1 MQPDKLAVV
10 RRLFAAFRSRPLD
23 DDLRDEI
30 ASHLAEAADEYVRQ
44 GMTPEDA
51 RLAARR
57 SFGGVTQ
64 AEQVHREVRS
74 FAWLADLRQDL
85 QLAGRSFVRNPGFTL
100 VAVLTLALGIGA
112 TTMIFTLLDAVI
124 FKPLPVPK
132 PHELV
137 TFYENGPEGSPDA
150 AGGTGRF
157 LRFSYGRFERLQQ
170 ALGSRGS
177 IAAVTRTTR
186 LLMRLPG
193 DPQRRFLRGQFVSG
207 GYFATLGLQAARG
220 RMLTPED
227 VSLEPSSSVA
237 VVSDGFWRRVLGGS
251 DAALGETIVV
261 NDVAVTVIG
270 VAPRGFVGTWSDSEA
285 DMWLP
290 VTLQHPMRYHTN
302 SSSYGEVDN
311 EKPWML
317 QDVVA
322 WLNLVARVRT
332 DDMREVLPQLQRANH
347 DGVVQLAEGIQN
359 PKDRPSMLAHT
370 LAIEPLSHGFSGLR
384 AGFSDALF
392 VLAGLVTLVLAVTCA
407 NIGNLLLVRAAAQ
420 ARDFRIRI
428 SLGASTARLV
438 RQCLTESVALA
449 LLGGACG
456 LWLSSWGSGYLA
468 RQVLGMTSG
477 ELPLVFAPDARVLM
491 FVSGVSVGAAIVFG
505 LVPAFRAIAA
515 GRLAAAG
522 SHQRAPVGPLAT
534 HGMGALAVSQ
544 LALSIVLVT
553 AAALLGRTLVGFMRI
568 DPGFAVDRIVT
579 VSIDPVTSGYA
590 DDALPA
596 LARRLVA
603 SARSVPGVVDSAAA
617 TCGLI
622 ANCSS
627 SGGFRVEGAGDGS
640 ATLHINWTSP
650 RYFGTAGIPFV
661 SGRDFGERDTANSPQ
676 VAIINES
683 IARHY
688 FAAQNPIGKRLGPSG
703 LDIEVVGVVRD
714 ARTQS
719 LHDLPVPMVYF
730 PIEQKPAGKQPTLT
744 NLDVRIGGTAATI
757 EPALRRAIQL
767 SEPNLLI
774 GDIGAMSRRLSR
786 DLMKERIVALLALAF
801 GALTLLLASL
811 GLYGVLS
818 YGVARR
824 TQEIGVRMA
833 LGARRADVLTLVGWQ
848 SARLTVVGM
857 TLGLLATWVGSR
869 YLSGMLPN
877 VAPLNPATLGVVA
890 VAFAVVT
897 MLASY
902 VPARRAT
909 NVDPLVALRSE

>member
-30 ASHLAEAADEYVRQ
+30 ASHLAEATDEYVRR
-44 GMTPEDA
+44 GMTLEDA

-85 QLAGRSFVRNPGFTL
+85 QLTGRSFIRNPGFTL

-177 IAAVTRTTR
+177 IAAVTREPRGSSCAFKATR
-186 LLMRLPG
+186 SVASSAASSSPVG
-193 DPQRRFLRGQFVSG
+193 ISRRWVYRP
-207 GYFATLGLQAARG
+207 ARG
-220 RMLTPED
+220 RVLTPED
-227 VSLEPSSSVA
+227 VSLERSSSVA
-237 VVSDGFWRRVLGGS
+237 IVSDGFWRRVLGGS
-251 DAALGETIVV
+251 DAAIGETIVV

-302 SSSYGEVDN
+302 SSAYGNVDN

-317 QDVVA
+317 QDVVS
-322 WLNLVARVRT
+322 WLNLVARVRNNE
-332 DDMREVLPQLQRANH
+332 MREVLPQLQRANH

-359 PKDRPSMLAHT
+359 PKDCAGLLTHT

-456 LWLSSWGSGYLA
+456 LWLSSWG
-468 RQVLGMTSG
+468 
-477 ELPLVFAPDARVLM
+477 
-491 FVSGVSVGAAIVFG
+491 
-505 LVPAFRAIAA
+505 
-515 GRLAAAG
+515 
-522 SHQRAPVGPLAT
+522 
-534 HGMGALAVSQ
+534 
-544 LALSIVLVT
+544 
-553 AAALLGRTLVGFMRI
+553 
-568 DPGFAVDRIVT
+568 VDT
-579 VSIDPVTSGYA
+579 
-590 DDALPA
+590 LPA
-596 LARRLVA
+596 RF
-603 SARSVPGVVDSAAA
+603 SA
-617 TCGLI
+617 
-622 ANCSS
+622 
-627 SGGFRVEGAGDGS
+627 
-640 ATLHINWTSP
+640 
-650 RYFGTAGIPFV
+650 
-661 SGRDFGERDTANSPQ
+661 
-676 VAIINES
+676 
-683 IARHY
+683 
-688 FAAQNPIGKRLGPSG
+688 
-703 LDIEVVGVVRD
+703 
-714 ARTQS
+714 
-719 LHDLPVPMVYF
+719 
-730 PIEQKPAGKQPTLT
+730 
-744 NLDVRIGGTAATI
+744 
-757 EPALRRAIQL
+757 
-767 SEPNLLI
+767 
-774 GDIGAMSRRLSR
+774 
-786 DLMKERIVALLALAF
+786 
-801 GALTLLLASL
+801 
-811 GLYGVLS
+811 
-818 YGVARR
+818 
-824 TQEIGVRMA
+824 
-833 LGARRADVLTLVGWQ
+833 
-848 SARLTVVGM
+848 
-857 TLGLLATWVGSR
+857 
-869 YLSGMLPN
+869 
-877 VAPLNPATLGVVA
+877 
-890 VAFAVVT
+890 
-897 MLASY
+897 
-902 VPARRAT
+902 
-909 NVDPLVALRSE
+909 